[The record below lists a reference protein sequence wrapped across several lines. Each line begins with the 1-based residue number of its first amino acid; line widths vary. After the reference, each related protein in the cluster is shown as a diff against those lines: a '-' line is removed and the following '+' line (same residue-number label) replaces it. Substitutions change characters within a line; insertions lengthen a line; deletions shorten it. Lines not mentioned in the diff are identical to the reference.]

1 MFAEILPVSLEDK
14 RAVISYIRQNLLPS
28 LVKPDYGSEQILFI
42 LHRMGTWRAKPAMV
56 ETQVVIDGY
65 SAFFAGVNPVPRDRL
80 TLDKILAELH
90 VTGSDRFTPYGN
102 YLRGGYR
109 ILGCFTPNPNIAQH
123 VPEAAEYFTGAI
135 ALSTK
140 DYQSPESPT
149 YYPPVFNIHKL
160 QATICDIFDSRFKSS
175 QTADEVAKCIA
186 DFYFWG
192 LVMVHPFLGGNHR
205 AYDRFIEYG
214 FLKKGL
220 HMETPLNET
229 LNIPNSDPFN
239 RALYSERRRLLV
251 EGGLADQEFNLGKW
265 KDMDKY
271 LRYQHQLNTLLE
283 RCLVDECVNTKP
295 VSSALLAW
303 RNQV

>member
-14 RAVISYIRQNLLPS
+14 REVIGYIRQNLIPNLART
-28 LVKPDYGSEQILFI
+28 DYSSEQVLLI
-42 LHRMGTWRAKPAMV
+42 LHRLGTWRVRPAIV

-65 SAFFAGVNPVPRDRL
+65 SAFFAGVNPVPSDRL
-80 TLDKILAELH
+80 TLEKILTELH
-90 VTGSDRFTPYGN
+90 VKGSDRFTPYGN

-109 ILGCFTPNPNIAQH
+109 ILGCFAPNPEIAQY

-135 ALSTK
+135 PLSTK

-149 YYPPVFNIHKL
+149 YYPPIFNIHKL
-160 QATICDIFDSRFKSS
+160 MATICNTFDGRFESAIK
-175 QTADEVAKCIA
+175 EEKMAKAIA

-214 FLKKGL
+214 FLKQGL
-220 HMETPLNET
+220 CIETPLNET

-239 RALYSERRRLLV
+239 QALYSERRRLLV
-251 EGGLADQEFNLGKW
+251 EAGLANQEFNLGRW

-271 LRYQHQLNTLLE
+271 LTYQHQLNDLLE
-283 RCLVDECVNTKP
+283 RCLIDDCVDTEP
-295 VSSALLAW
+295 AALALLAW
-303 RNQV
+303 R